1 MGGATEG
8 VVIGRAMEGVGKEG
22 SFMGEEGKKADIV
35 SILRA
40 VRGG

>member
-8 VVIGRAMEGVGKEG
+8 VVMGRGMEGVKEG